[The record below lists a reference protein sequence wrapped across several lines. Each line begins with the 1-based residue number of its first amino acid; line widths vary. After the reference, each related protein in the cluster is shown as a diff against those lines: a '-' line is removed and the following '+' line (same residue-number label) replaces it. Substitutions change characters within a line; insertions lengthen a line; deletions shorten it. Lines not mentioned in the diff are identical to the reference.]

1 MAAERDIAAA
11 TLALENGDG
20 TRAATLLTKAIAVAP
35 SAALFDLRAAV
46 FAKLGNTDAALRDA
60 NSVVQLDP
68 HSPVGYLR
76 AARIFRKKGLNDAA
90 FKICRIGVSKIRSN
104 DPDRKALEGVYLDVA
119 GKLGISLKR
128 QKKENAAP
136 SGQKQP
142 LSKPQNGGDPGV
154 VAPTETEVIPL
165 PPPLPTII
173 HNFGS
178 HSIPFEIIQ
187 AIFELLPLKEITKCL
202 RLSSSIRAMLSNN
215 KFLWRDLDL
224 SKYSHKVTDTTITS
238 LMLRGRDQIRTIV
251 LKDCSKVTKAGIR
264 AVSNSKSKLSC
275 FEFTFNRKV
284 ASELLV
290 AAVRAYSGDSI
301 RRVNLSGTSISD
313 EGIGLL
319 LDKCSG
325 LEEMSLSEC
334 PSLTDA
340 SLNTTLRLVLSHKQQ
355 QLQSDEPTA
364 VSIPLYSLKSLDVSN
379 NPNLSDKLGGNVAR
393 CFPSLTTIVLDK
405 LPLMTNRTLEALAL
419 HCKQM
424 ESVSATGI
432 TFNYIQ
438 GGEGG
443 NTWNT
448 SMLLMAKECK
458 NLKAIRIGSCK
469 FVEDAGLDAL
479 TALCHNLE
487 VLELNKLINLDIS
500 ANPRITDKT
509 MEALCVYGKGLV
521 ELNMSGCGL
530 TGASILQFAKMKS
543 EVGKAGDRQEEDEV
557 YKLRS
562 ENLSLK
568 KKLNLQDDRAKK
580 LTVKVQR
587 LSEDLVRNKE
597 IMAGDDSKLG
607 KPKPIKGEFKNI
619 EEAYSL
625 IEDLRDQLKE
635 LTKENTVTRNKM
647 QYFRTLHEAESRKRT
662 PYDHIPPRIQGQSA
676 KKRLHPSLVVKSKP
690 GGMASARTS
699 GNPSPEPPQ
708 HHNQEELDKLEEM
721 NGMLRLKLGEADAEV
736 EKAKQESI
744 RFQEALEKDQHQ
756 HEIDRAALQLELA
769 DSRKRERELAGKYD
783 ALDERFR
790 AMLEAHQE
798 ALRVSDEL
806 NADLKEERRRC
817 VEMEHEVKKAY
828 GAGQE
833 NAELLALIDDLRE
846 EKRLLEQE
854 QANLLDAQFNRD
866 REEEY
871 QHEIEELRD
880 NLRKHIQDLAFHLD
894 EKRAIHEENESL
906 KEHLRELRDEK
917 HDTDKRMFEIQQE
930 LDELREKMNFFCKNG
945 EIDISEIEEALSIV
959 RLRRERGISLDFLL
973 EAEELYADKEVLQE
987 LRVQYADC
995 IHELEKV
1002 RKLLYLQEHINKDY
1016 KLECE
1021 ELNRKMEALK
1031 NGYELR
1037 LEEDSRLLDL
1047 RSNKIALLEGQLKSI
1062 VYGTAKVPAEIEKPK
1077 DDDDI
1082 VELATGQNLIEIHIE
1097 SALISDDGMYHIRKL
1112 GLDMEDSAK
1121 LTTFIHYDFFEFETQ
1136 VSPMGLSQ
1144 KPVFNF
1150 TSKYKVYTD
1159 DFFLQYLQSKHTVL
1173 NFAVSNGV
1181 EFFNVGTC
1189 NVVMKELTDPDRTD
1203 RLRYY
1208 ADLISNHDNRTII
1221 GKVDFGLRVRL
1232 PMAQA
1237 IRSFKERTVALN
1249 LLTVSDKEVSSRRFR
1264 PRADTN
1270 DLVIRI
1276 ISCSHLRQPPGR
1288 IPAVFASFQF
1298 YIHETMVTDTI
1309 RNSTSPLL
1317 NFLRILPLPMTSDL
1331 DRYLRTANLHI
1342 MILDDND
1349 GIEDFEYGSVSVPLL
1364 PLALGEKI
1372 YDEYFLTDGFGNG
1385 KSKVTIS
1392 LEWSKPYKL
1401 NVVPLISQL
1410 DEQAASSQD
1419 RSNRAV
1425 HSQDDGEE
1433 DSEKRS
1439 QSGTSRTDVE
1449 SDSMDKFEEKKQKY
1463 KRRNFEDMKSDD
1475 GPSRPQESE
1484 SESTAEGSSSVE
1496 KANHS
1501 KISKE
1506 STTTGKLEEVRHGSS
1521 TLATHKSSSE
1531 LRKQQEA
1538 HSTKTSKANLV
1549 NEKHTFE
1556 PEINASDGANKEHKK
1571 PSVEN
1576 MKSAEN
1582 LQRVNSEGSKI
1593 NKDKSKSQPQLKS
1606 SSDNLQSQKA
1616 SSHKSMN
1623 DITDSKGGQSKAS
1636 HELKHSKDELRSS
1649 KKALEKVEKEENDP
1663 RKISLKSLREEEAK
1677 KDNEKQTSHK
1687 SSQKSLAKDEKHSKS
1702 KESVK
1707 DIKRSKADL
1716 AHSKSKDGLA
1726 DHRSSQQS
1734 LDSSKSSK
1742 ESVDKDAD
1750 SESKSHR
1757 DSTNSCTSQL
1767 ESKNSDEDEETSD
1780 LKKSS
1785 RDEDSSELKS
1795 SSKSSASKSKS
1806 SKSKTSSSSKQTKST
1821 SDEETSSHKK
1831 SSNDEESSDLKSTSK
1846 SSTSKSKS
1854 STSKT
1859 SSSTKKSVTITDEED
1874 TTESHDEEDSSE
1886 NKTSASKSSKSKS
1899 SKSKTDTSS
1908 SKEPSEKSDSGEAD
1922 EESTSEEPD
1931 TTYSKSSSTSSLDSL
1946 HSAHK
1951 SKNSSSESLI
1961 SNSSDT
1967 VKPKKSDSN
1976 ESLPSSSSSRQSS
1989 ILSDAERSLFRS
2001 SDESNSRSKH
2011 SGSESQKDTSS
2022 SKQNT
2027 TTEEETTDTHN
2038 KSSESLI
2045 STDNDNSETS
2055 SVKDTRSTLLTIRL
2069 EEILF
2074 KTQSPKTSR
2083 LLRNVNQF
2091 FVSFE
2096 FLNYPPEELE
2106 THSIQRDDS
2115 GAHAITYSKTF
2126 SLHPFKNERTR
2137 HDLTRV
2143 MNSRDQRDT
2152 TVLFTVVSEPTED
2165 SDPDSECED
2174 IAFAKLDLLELA
2186 DESINDGIDSVRKEL
2201 QVWDAN
2207 GDILMGTLVVFVKG
2221 ISILAECLE

>member
-1 MAAERDIAAA
+1 
-11 TLALENGDG
+11 
-20 TRAATLLTKAIAVAP
+20 
-35 SAALFDLRAAV
+35 
-46 FAKLGNTDAALRDA
+46 
-60 NSVVQLDP
+60 
-68 HSPVGYLR
+68 
-76 AARIFRKKGLNDAA
+76 
-90 FKICRIGVSKIRSN
+90 
-104 DPDRKALEGVYLDVA
+104 
-119 GKLGISLKR
+119 
-128 QKKENAAP
+128 
-136 SGQKQP
+136 
-142 LSKPQNGGDPGV
+142 
-154 VAPTETEVIPL
+154 
-165 PPPLPTII
+165 
-173 HNFGS
+173 
-178 HSIPFEIIQ
+178 
-187 AIFELLPLKEITKCL
+187 
-202 RLSSSIRAMLSNN
+202 
-215 KFLWRDLDL
+215 
-224 SKYSHKVTDTTITS
+224 
-238 LMLRGRDQIRTIV
+238 
-251 LKDCSKVTKAGIR
+251 
-264 AVSNSKSKLSC
+264 
-275 FEFTFNRKV
+275 
-284 ASELLV
+284 
-290 AAVRAYSGDSI
+290 
-301 RRVNLSGTSISD
+301 
-313 EGIGLL
+313 
-319 LDKCSG
+319 
-325 LEEMSLSEC
+325 
-334 PSLTDA
+334 
-340 SLNTTLRLVLSHKQQ
+340 
-355 QLQSDEPTA
+355 
-364 VSIPLYSLKSLDVSN
+364 
-379 NPNLSDKLGGNVAR
+379 
-393 CFPSLTTIVLDK
+393 
-405 LPLMTNRTLEALAL
+405 
-419 HCKQM
+419 
-424 ESVSATGI
+424 
-432 TFNYIQ
+432 
-438 GGEGG
+438 
-443 NTWNT
+443 
-448 SMLLMAKECK
+448 
-458 NLKAIRIGSCK
+458 
-469 FVEDAGLDAL
+469 
-479 TALCHNLE
+479 
-487 VLELNKLINLDIS
+487 
-500 ANPRITDKT
+500 
-509 MEALCVYGKGLV
+509 
-521 ELNMSGCGL
+521 
-530 TGASILQFAKMKS
+530 
-543 EVGKAGDRQEEDEV
+543 
-557 YKLRS
+557 
-562 ENLSLK
+562 
-568 KKLNLQDDRAKK
+568 
-580 LTVKVQR
+580 
-587 LSEDLVRNKE
+587 
-597 IMAGDDSKLG
+597 
-607 KPKPIKGEFKNI
+607 
-619 EEAYSL
+619 
-625 IEDLRDQLKE
+625 
-635 LTKENTVTRNKM
+635 
-647 QYFRTLHEAESRKRT
+647 
-662 PYDHIPPRIQGQSA
+662 
-676 KKRLHPSLVVKSKP
+676 
-690 GGMASARTS
+690 
-699 GNPSPEPPQ
+699 
-708 HHNQEELDKLEEM
+708 M

-744 RFQEALEKDQHQ
+744 RFQDALEKDQHQ

-828 GAGQE
+828 GTGQE

-1419 RSNRAV
+1419 
-1425 HSQDDGEE
+1425 
-1433 DSEKRS
+1433 
-1439 QSGTSRTDVE
+1439 
-1449 SDSMDKFEEKKQKY
+1449 
-1463 KRRNFEDMKSDD
+1463 
-1475 GPSRPQESE
+1475 
-1484 SESTAEGSSSVE
+1484 
-1496 KANHS
+1496 
-1501 KISKE
+1501 
-1506 STTTGKLEEVRHGSS
+1506 
-1521 TLATHKSSSE
+1521 
-1531 LRKQQEA
+1531 
-1538 HSTKTSKANLV
+1538 
-1549 NEKHTFE
+1549 
-1556 PEINASDGANKEHKK
+1556 
-1571 PSVEN
+1571 
-1576 MKSAEN
+1576 
-1582 LQRVNSEGSKI
+1582 
-1593 NKDKSKSQPQLKS
+1593 
-1606 SSDNLQSQKA
+1606 
-1616 SSHKSMN
+1616 
-1623 DITDSKGGQSKAS
+1623 
-1636 HELKHSKDELRSS
+1636 
-1649 KKALEKVEKEENDP
+1649 
-1663 RKISLKSLREEEAK
+1663 
-1677 KDNEKQTSHK
+1677 
-1687 SSQKSLAKDEKHSKS
+1687 
-1702 KESVK
+1702 
-1707 DIKRSKADL
+1707 
-1716 AHSKSKDGLA
+1716 
-1726 DHRSSQQS
+1726 
-1734 LDSSKSSK
+1734 
-1742 ESVDKDAD
+1742 
-1750 SESKSHR
+1750 
-1757 DSTNSCTSQL
+1757 
-1767 ESKNSDEDEETSD
+1767 
-1780 LKKSS
+1780 
-1785 RDEDSSELKS
+1785 
-1795 SSKSSASKSKS
+1795 
-1806 SKSKTSSSSKQTKST
+1806 
-1821 SDEETSSHKK
+1821 
-1831 SSNDEESSDLKSTSK
+1831 
-1846 SSTSKSKS
+1846 
-1854 STSKT
+1854 
-1859 SSSTKKSVTITDEED
+1859 
-1874 TTESHDEEDSSE
+1874 
-1886 NKTSASKSSKSKS
+1886 
-1899 SKSKTDTSS
+1899 
-1908 SKEPSEKSDSGEAD
+1908 
-1922 EESTSEEPD
+1922 
-1931 TTYSKSSSTSSLDSL
+1931 
-1946 HSAHK
+1946 
-1951 SKNSSSESLI
+1951 SSSESLI

-2001 SDESNSRSKH
+2001 SDEN
-2011 SGSESQKDTSS
+2011 
-2022 SKQNT
+2022 
-2027 TTEEETTDTHN
+2027 
-2038 KSSESLI
+2038 
-2045 STDNDNSETS
+2045 NDNSEIS
-2055 SVKDTRSTLLTIRL
+2055 SVKDTRSTLFTIRL

-2115 GAHAITYSKTF
+2115 GAHAITFSKTF
-2126 SLHPFKNERTR
+2126 SLHPFKNERAR

-2221 ISILAECLE
+2221 ISIL

>member
-1 MAAERDIAAA
+1 
-11 TLALENGDG
+11 
-20 TRAATLLTKAIAVAP
+20 
-35 SAALFDLRAAV
+35 
-46 FAKLGNTDAALRDA
+46 
-60 NSVVQLDP
+60 
-68 HSPVGYLR
+68 
-76 AARIFRKKGLNDAA
+76 
-90 FKICRIGVSKIRSN
+90 
-104 DPDRKALEGVYLDVA
+104 
-119 GKLGISLKR
+119 
-128 QKKENAAP
+128 
-136 SGQKQP
+136 
-142 LSKPQNGGDPGV
+142 
-154 VAPTETEVIPL
+154 
-165 PPPLPTII
+165 
-173 HNFGS
+173 
-178 HSIPFEIIQ
+178 
-187 AIFELLPLKEITKCL
+187 
-202 RLSSSIRAMLSNN
+202 
-215 KFLWRDLDL
+215 
-224 SKYSHKVTDTTITS
+224 
-238 LMLRGRDQIRTIV
+238 
-251 LKDCSKVTKAGIR
+251 
-264 AVSNSKSKLSC
+264 
-275 FEFTFNRKV
+275 
-284 ASELLV
+284 
-290 AAVRAYSGDSI
+290 
-301 RRVNLSGTSISD
+301 
-313 EGIGLL
+313 
-319 LDKCSG
+319 
-325 LEEMSLSEC
+325 
-334 PSLTDA
+334 
-340 SLNTTLRLVLSHKQQ
+340 
-355 QLQSDEPTA
+355 
-364 VSIPLYSLKSLDVSN
+364 
-379 NPNLSDKLGGNVAR
+379 
-393 CFPSLTTIVLDK
+393 
-405 LPLMTNRTLEALAL
+405 
-419 HCKQM
+419 
-424 ESVSATGI
+424 
-432 TFNYIQ
+432 
-438 GGEGG
+438 
-443 NTWNT
+443 
-448 SMLLMAKECK
+448 
-458 NLKAIRIGSCK
+458 
-469 FVEDAGLDAL
+469 
-479 TALCHNLE
+479 
-487 VLELNKLINLDIS
+487 
-500 ANPRITDKT
+500 
-509 MEALCVYGKGLV
+509 
-521 ELNMSGCGL
+521 
-530 TGASILQFAKMKS
+530 
-543 EVGKAGDRQEEDEV
+543 
-557 YKLRS
+557 
-562 ENLSLK
+562 
-568 KKLNLQDDRAKK
+568 
-580 LTVKVQR
+580 
-587 LSEDLVRNKE
+587 
-597 IMAGDDSKLG
+597 
-607 KPKPIKGEFKNI
+607 KNI

-662 PYDHIPPRIQGQSA
+662 PYDHIPPRIQGIRNEINSFA
-676 KKRLHPSLVVKSKP
+676 NYLLIR
-690 GGMASARTS
+690 
-699 GNPSPEPPQ
+699 
-708 HHNQEELDKLEEM
+708 EEM

-744 RFQEALEKDQHQ
+744 RFQDALEKDQHQ

-1136 VSPMGLSQ
+1136 
-1144 KPVFNF
+1144 
-1150 TSKYKVYTD
+1150 
-1159 DFFLQYLQSKHTVL
+1159 HTVL

-1419 RSNRAV
+1419 
-1425 HSQDDGEE
+1425 
-1433 DSEKRS
+1433 
-1439 QSGTSRTDVE
+1439 
-1449 SDSMDKFEEKKQKY
+1449 
-1463 KRRNFEDMKSDD
+1463 
-1475 GPSRPQESE
+1475 
-1484 SESTAEGSSSVE
+1484 
-1496 KANHS
+1496 
-1501 KISKE
+1501 
-1506 STTTGKLEEVRHGSS
+1506 
-1521 TLATHKSSSE
+1521 
-1531 LRKQQEA
+1531 
-1538 HSTKTSKANLV
+1538 
-1549 NEKHTFE
+1549 
-1556 PEINASDGANKEHKK
+1556 
-1571 PSVEN
+1571 
-1576 MKSAEN
+1576 
-1582 LQRVNSEGSKI
+1582 
-1593 NKDKSKSQPQLKS
+1593 
-1606 SSDNLQSQKA
+1606 
-1616 SSHKSMN
+1616 
-1623 DITDSKGGQSKAS
+1623 
-1636 HELKHSKDELRSS
+1636 
-1649 KKALEKVEKEENDP
+1649 
-1663 RKISLKSLREEEAK
+1663 
-1677 KDNEKQTSHK
+1677 
-1687 SSQKSLAKDEKHSKS
+1687 
-1702 KESVK
+1702 
-1707 DIKRSKADL
+1707 
-1716 AHSKSKDGLA
+1716 
-1726 DHRSSQQS
+1726 
-1734 LDSSKSSK
+1734 
-1742 ESVDKDAD
+1742 
-1750 SESKSHR
+1750 
-1757 DSTNSCTSQL
+1757 
-1767 ESKNSDEDEETSD
+1767 
-1780 LKKSS
+1780 
-1785 RDEDSSELKS
+1785 
-1795 SSKSSASKSKS
+1795 
-1806 SKSKTSSSSKQTKST
+1806 
-1821 SDEETSSHKK
+1821 
-1831 SSNDEESSDLKSTSK
+1831 
-1846 SSTSKSKS
+1846 
-1854 STSKT
+1854 
-1859 SSSTKKSVTITDEED
+1859 
-1874 TTESHDEEDSSE
+1874 
-1886 NKTSASKSSKSKS
+1886 
-1899 SKSKTDTSS
+1899 
-1908 SKEPSEKSDSGEAD
+1908 
-1922 EESTSEEPD
+1922 
-1931 TTYSKSSSTSSLDSL
+1931 
-1946 HSAHK
+1946 
-1951 SKNSSSESLI
+1951 SSSESLI
-1961 SNSSDT
+1961 SGSSDT

-1989 ILSDAERSLFRS
+1989 ILSDAERSLF
-2001 SDESNSRSKH
+2001 H
-2011 SGSESQKDTSS
+2011 
-2022 SKQNT
+2022 
-2027 TTEEETTDTHN
+2027 
-2038 KSSESLI
+2038 
-2045 STDNDNSETS
+2045 
-2055 SVKDTRSTLLTIRL
+2055 TRSTLFTIRL

-2126 SLHPFKNERTR
+2126 SLHPFKNERAR

-2186 DESINDGIDSVRKEL
+2186 DESINDGIDSVRKDL

-2207 GDILMGTLVVFVKG
+2207 GDILMGTLVVVVKG